1 MERAYMVC
9 VSNNSVTIAKRVCII
24 LFLLIFVIASYG
36 CDPCYNSY
44 PYHIASAWVCENPPI
59 SLTYKTESSGLTSQ
73 KETILWNGSTL
84 EIDLLFQSDFYTA
97 YPANSTVHD
106 ERLFRG
112 SWYYRDNNLVLSVDE
127 DFIFDYQFDELVF
140 VPLGQ

>member
-1 MERAYMVC
+1 MVC
-9 VSNNSVTIAKRVCII
+9 LSNDKASRVKCIGIILFILVCII
-24 LFLLIFVIASYG
+24 TSYG
-36 CDPCYNSY
+36 CDPCHNNY
-44 PYHIASAWVCENPPI
+44 PYNIASAWVCENPPI
-59 SLTYKTESSGLTSQ
+59 SLSYVTESSGLTTQ
-73 KETILWNGSTL
+73 KETIFWGGATL

-106 ERLFRG
+106 ERLFSG
-112 SWYYRDNNLVLSVDE
+112 SWYYCDNNLVLSVEE